1 MAARPRLDHLVY
13 AVPDLAKARVE
24 LGQQLGIEL
33 SDGGA
38 HPGRGS
44 RNALFSLGESS
55 YVEVIGPD
63 PEQGEPDNP
72 RPFGI
77 DDLSAARLVTWATGE
92 MDLEARLER
101 ARKAGY
107 DGGTAFPLSRE
118 LPDGTHLAWRVARP
132 IVHGGDGLV
141 PFLIDWGT
149 CPHPALTSAKG
160 CSLIELRAL
169 HPDPPQ
175 IQSWLAAMGVDLD
188 VRAGATPALIAT
200 MDTPN
205 GRVELR

>member
-1 MAARPRLDHLVY
+1 MAARPLLDHLVY
-13 AVPDLAKARVE
+13 AVPDLARARAE
-24 LGQQLGIEL
+24 LGQRLGIEL

-44 RNALFSLGESS
+44 RNALFSLGEGS

-63 PEQGEPDNP
+63 PEQGEPENP

-77 DDLSAARLVTWATGE
+77 DDLSAPRLVTWATPE
-92 MDLEARLER
+92 RDLEARLER

-160 CSLIELRAL
+160 CSLIELRAE
-169 HPDPPQ
+169 HPDPSQ
-175 IQSWLAAMGVDLD
+175 VQSWLAAMDVALD

-200 MDTPN
+200 LDSPN

>member
-1 MAARPRLDHLVY
+1 MAASPPLDHLVY
-13 AVPDLAKARVE
+13 AVPDLAKACDE
-24 LGQQLGIEL
+24 LAQRLGIEL

-44 RNALFSLGESS
+44 RNALFSLGDVS

-63 PEQGEPDNP
+63 PDQGEPEHP

-77 DDLSAARLVTWATGE
+77 DDLVTPRVVTWATREG
-92 MDLEARLER
+92 DLEARLRR
-101 ARKAGY
+101 ARRAGY
-107 DGGTAFPLSRE
+107 DGGAAFPLSRN

-132 IVHGGDGLV
+132 IVPGGDGLV

-149 CPHPALTSAKG
+149 CPHPALTSARG

-175 IQSWLAAMGVDLD
+175 IQSWLAAMGVELD
-188 VRAGATPALIAT
+188 VRVDTTPALIASI
-200 MDTPN
+200 DSPN
-205 GRVELR
+205 GRVLLR

>member
-1 MAARPRLDHLVY
+1 MAASLDHLVY
-13 AVPDLAKARVE
+13 AVPDLAKARTD

-63 PEQGEPDNP
+63 PEQGEPENP

-77 DDLSAARLVTWATGE
+77 DDLVAPRVVTWATPE
-92 MDLEARLER
+92 RDLDARLEL

-107 DGGTAFPLSRE
+107 DGGAAFPLSRD

-141 PFLIDWGT
+141 PFLIDWGRVRT
-149 CPHPALTSAKG
+149 
-160 CSLIELRAL
+160 
-169 HPDPPQ
+169 PP
-175 IQSWLAAMGVDLD
+175 SPRPWAA
-188 VRAGATPALIAT
+188 R
-200 MDTPN
+200 
-205 GRVELR
+205 

>member
-1 MAARPRLDHLVY
+1 M
-13 AVPDLAKARVE
+13 
-24 LGQQLGIEL
+24 
-33 SDGGA
+33 
-38 HPGRGS
+38 
-44 RNALFSLGESS
+44 
-55 YVEVIGPD
+55 
-63 PEQGEPDNP
+63 
-72 RPFGI
+72 
-77 DDLSAARLVTWATGE
+77 VTWATPE
-92 MDLEARLER
+92 RHLEARLER

-107 DGGTAFPLSRE
+107 DAGTAFPLSRD

-141 PFLIDWGT
+141 PFLIDWGS

-175 IQSWLAAMGVDLD
+175 IQSWLAAMGVELD
-188 VRAGATPALIAT
+188 VGPGAKPALIAT
-200 MDTPN
+200 LDTPN